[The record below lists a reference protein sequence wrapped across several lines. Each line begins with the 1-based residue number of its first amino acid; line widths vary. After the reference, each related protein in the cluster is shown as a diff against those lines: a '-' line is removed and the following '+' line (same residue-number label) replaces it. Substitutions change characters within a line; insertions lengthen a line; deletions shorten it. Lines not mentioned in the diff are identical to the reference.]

1 MLGLDEMSHMFEQ
14 PFKFM
19 PLYHLAKV
27 SMLDVADAFCKRP
40 PELDDDDSKDNT
52 TTTIP
57 FYRPSYW
64 SVKGRDPKLPYD
76 GSDFPET
83 TI

>member
-19 PLYHLAKV
+19 PLYHLSKV
-27 SMLDVADAFCKRP
+27 SMVDVADAFCRRP
-40 PELDDDDSKDNT
+40 PDLDT
-52 TTTIP
+52 TTVP
-57 FYRPSYW
+57 AKLHRPLYW

-76 GSDFPET
+76 GSDIPSNDG
-83 TI
+83 